1 MLKIRLR
8 RQGATH
14 APFYRIVVSDS
25 RLTPRA
31 ATVEQIGTY
40 DPTSKP
46 ARLEMN
52 NERVEYWVSKGAQM
66 SDTVKSLLKKNKT
79 AAAE

>member
-25 RLTPRA
+25 QRTPAA
-31 ATVEQIGTY
+31 ATVEQIGY
-40 DPTSKP
+40 YNPTREPSQLTIDKD
-46 ARLEMN
+46 
-52 NERVEYWVSKGAQM
+52 RVQYWVSKGAQL
-66 SDTVKSLLKKNKT
+66 SPTVKSLLKK
-79 AAAE
+79 AQ